1 MAWNGTRALRQRRY
15 FDQHRRSVLLST
27 GRVHRRG
34 VYLNRSLIV
43 TALISLDAIVL
54 RSFCSLHNIN
64 PGRRGKAA
72 PGNLQNLIR
81 WARVVLDQDF
91 LPARQLVGVGLFRER
106 LGPCRH
112 STSNSSAGGDND
124 EGLCRPRIHRSAR
137 FMRVTVAGAA

>member
-1 MAWNGTRALRQRRY
+1 M
-15 FDQHRRSVLLST
+15 
-27 GRVHRRG
+27 
-34 VYLNRSLIV
+34 YLNRSLIF

-54 RSFCSLHNIN
+54 RSLCSLHNIN
-64 PGRRGKAA
+64 PGCRGKAA

-112 STSNSSAGGDND
+112 SISNSHAGGDND
-124 EGLCRPRIHRSAR
+124 EELCRPRIHRSAR

>member
-1 MAWNGTRALRQRRY
+1 
-15 FDQHRRSVLLST
+15 
-27 GRVHRRG
+27 
-34 VYLNRSLIV
+34 VYLNRSLIF

-54 RSFCSLHNIN
+54 RSLCSLHNIN
-64 PGRRGKAA
+64 PGCRGKAA

-112 STSNSSAGGDND
+112 SISNSHAGGD
-124 EGLCRPRIHRSAR
+124 PMKS
-137 FMRVTVAGAA
+137 FAGREFIVRRGS

>member
-1 MAWNGTRALRQRRY
+1 MAWNGTRALKQRRY
-15 FDQHRRSVLLST
+15 FDQHRRSVLFST

-64 PGRRGKAA
+64 PGCRGKAA

-81 WARVVLDQDF
+81 LARVVLDQDF
-91 LPARQLVGVGLFRER
+91 LPARQLVGVGLFHAGTPQATAAQAATTMKSFAGREFIVR
-106 LGPCRH
+106 RG
-112 STSNSSAGGDND
+112 S
-124 EGLCRPRIHRSAR
+124 
-137 FMRVTVAGAA
+137 